1 MEALVGSKSYFC
13 LPMTCDTDESSSRV
27 ACRFTTTYPH
37 EHRIIYCCHIIE
49 QDDLGGLRLL
59 SSSLASWRFPF
70 ADALKLRVLSRANC
84 DCVTI
89 KLEFKKFGVR

>member
-1 MEALVGSKSYFC
+1 MIFVTNRHRHRYRQTNLDTQKSKIH
-13 LPMTCDTDESSSRV
+13 
-27 ACRFTTTYPH
+27 TTTYPH
-37 EHRIIYCCHIIE
+37 EHRIIYCCHIVE

-59 SSSLASWRFPF
+59 SSSLASWRFSF

-89 KLEFKKFGVR
+89 KLEFKKFGIR